1 MLKYKNA
8 HPTHNIT
15 LSRPKNLQSD
25 KNKRINNDHPFAI
38 LKMAIYRLIIMQQ
51 NGISNPL

>member
-1 MLKYKNA
+1 CHQHHACTHTHTICINIT
-8 HPTHNIT
+8 HTHNIT

-38 LKMAIYRLIIMQQ
+38 LLNALLAY
-51 NGISNPL
+51 SN